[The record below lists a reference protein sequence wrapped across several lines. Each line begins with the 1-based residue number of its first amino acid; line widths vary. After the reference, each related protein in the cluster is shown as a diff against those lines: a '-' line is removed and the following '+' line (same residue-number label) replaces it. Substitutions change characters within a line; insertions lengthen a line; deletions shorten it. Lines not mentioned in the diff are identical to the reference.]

1 MLFHINNYLQF
12 IFYLNVRTSA
22 AIANIANNEYQNRE

>member
-12 IFYLNVRTSA
+12 IFYLNVSPESSTT
-22 AIANIANNEYQNRE
+22 NNEYQNRE